1 MPLVT
6 PSAGSKQVASVHVDI
21 GADTTK
27 FEKGSASVKAGV
39 VSIGQAMG
47 VLTTAVSVAVS
58 AFNFSKEGAE
68 LQRLAD
74 AGAEVARQYGGNMDL
89 IIQKV
94 KEASLGTVSEMDI
107 IAASNRAMLL
117 GLSAD
122 ADQLANLMEVAALR
136 GRAMGVDTTKAF
148 NDIVTGVGRASP
160 LILDNLGIVVNAK
173 ETYAKYAESIGKSAE
188 QLTKAEKTQALM
200 NAVLDEGNKMLKE
213 AGGLALDNAGKVE
226 KLEASW
232 KNFTDNRKR
241 ENEDFAGSLA
251 DSFSTA
257 LDGWD
262 EYFKFISNRSEI
274 VDIAREMANSA
285 GDGSGNWAKY
295 WEKARLEWAIEQQS
309 IAKVNTELE
318 VNAELARIAAEE
330 LNNLSKSNAILIDG
344 AIDITERNKDYE
356 KSQQD
361 ILDRI
366 AETRAEG
373 EKLYPWEHEKI
384 QENIDKLDELG
395 EKYFENRDKFM
406 EAQNEKLAMMAIEQ
420 IALSDGIEGFSQAEY
435 EKAKVILETQDIAT
449 AAAFEEQQAMT
460 LLAQA
465 VADGIIPVEEWGE
478 VLDSVMSDG
487 VVSVDEVSAAIQ
499 AVPKENTVTFN
510 IVTNGQ
516 PPNLDP
522 TAAKAPVGTHRS
534 SGGRASGGGVNAGS
548 MYEVL
553 ERGVPEL
560 LMFGGKQM
568 LMMPQNSGGF
578 VSPLTAQSTQSNG
591 FSPSDM
597 NRLIS
602 TMQSNKTDERKLARY
617 IVNAMAQGG

>member
-27 FEKGSASVKAGV
+27 FEKGSASVLSGLGKMAAQFLTSAAVVDGFRRALVFSIQSAAEAERVDAQLGAVLRSTGGAAGMARGELDDLANSLSR
-39 VSIGQAMG
+39 VSTYDDEAIKSSEALLLTFTEIGSDVFPTATQAILDMSTAMG
-47 VLTTAVSVAVS
+47 TDLQSATIQVGKALNDPINGITALSRVGVSFTQQQKEQIK
-58 AFNFSKEGAE
+58 AFVETGNSMKAQKIILDELSKEFGGSALAASKTYEGQLIILKNEFGNVAEEIGVQLIPRLTDLSHAMVENMDTFRNDRKEMNDFTEFMNYPISTIIKWTVGIDENAESASDAEQATKNFGEAAALAAEQQKANAEAVRE
-68 LQRLAD
+68 LQ
-74 AGAEVARQYGGNMDL
+74 
-89 IIQKV
+89 
-94 KEASLGTVSEMDI
+94 EANQSLV
-107 IAASNRAMLL
+107 
-117 GLSAD
+117 
-122 ADQLANLMEVAALR
+122 
-136 GRAMGVDTTKAF
+136 
-148 NDIVTGVGRASP
+148 
-160 LILDNLGIVVNAK
+160 
-173 ETYAKYAESIGKSAE
+173 
-188 QLTKAEKTQALM
+188 
-200 NAVLDEGNKMLKE
+200 
-213 AGGLALDNAGKVE
+213 
-226 KLEASW
+226 
-232 KNFTDNRKR
+232 
-241 ENEDFAGSLA
+241 
-251 DSFSTA
+251 
-257 LDGWD
+257 
-262 EYFKFISNRSEI
+262 
-274 VDIAREMANSA
+274 
-285 GDGSGNWAKY
+285 
-295 WEKARLEWAIEQQS
+295 
-309 IAKVNTELE
+309 
-318 VNAELARIAAEE
+318 
-330 LNNLSKSNAILIDG
+330 DG

-465 VADGIIPVEEWGE
+465 VADGIIPVEEWGS
-478 VLDSVMSDG
+478 VLETVMSDG
-487 VVSVDEVSAAIQ
+487 VVSVEEVNAAIN

-534 SGGRASGGGVNAGS
+534 SGGRASGGGVNAGA

-578 VSPLTAQSTQSNG
+578 VSPLTAQNTQSNG